1 MTDRGH
7 STFRSRLAR
16 VLENA
21 KLVGMS
27 SAPILRHEYEDE
39 ALMPDIAVCQT
50 LEDYQN
56 GVDSVMKYIMGE
68 N

>member
-1 MTDRGH
+1 M
-7 STFRSRLAR
+7 
-16 VLENA
+16 LENA

-56 GVDSVMKYIMGE
+56 GVDSVMKYIPGE